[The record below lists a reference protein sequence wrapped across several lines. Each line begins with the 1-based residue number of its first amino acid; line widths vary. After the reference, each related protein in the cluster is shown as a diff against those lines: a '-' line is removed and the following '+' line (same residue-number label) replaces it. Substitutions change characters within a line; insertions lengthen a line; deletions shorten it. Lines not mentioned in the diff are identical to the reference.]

1 MIVFIFRHFNHHN
14 LESTNATLNFRLQR
28 IVAIVAVVLFAIKV
42 LAWWHTHSVS
52 ILTDALEST
61 VNVVAG
67 FISLY
72 SLYVA
77 SKPRDPEHPY
87 GHGKAEFLSAAVEGS
102 MIAIAGGLIIYESI
116 QNLMSTHK
124 LEKLDS
130 GIYLISTT
138 AVINYITG
146 LVCVR
151 TGRKNNSLALI
162 ASGKHLQ
169 TDTYSTVGIVV
180 GLIIIYFTGWTKLD
194 SIIALGMAVFIMYT
208 GYTIIRSSVEG
219 IMDKADMELLQK
231 LVDYLNVH
239 RRINWID
246 LHNVRIIKFGSV
258 LHLDAHLTVP
268 WYLNV
273 HEAHAEVD
281 ELSRLIKNEFGES
294 LEMFIHTDG
303 CLEFSCHIC
312 GKEDCKVRQHSQKR
326 RVAWTV
332 ENIISNEKHGSQP
345 PAPAQ

>member
-1 MIVFIFRHFNHHN
+1 MYSFSQIFTIQV
-14 LESTNATLNFRLQR
+14 LEPSTAQINYKLQR
-28 IVAIVAVVLFAIKV
+28 LVTIAAVLLFGIKM
-42 LAWWHTHSVS
+42 LAWWYTHSVS

-72 SLYVA
+72 SLYIA
-77 SKPRDPEHPY
+77 SKPRDLDHPY
-87 GHGKAEFLSAAVEGS
+87 GHGKAEFVSAAVEGS
-102 MIAIAGGLIIYESI
+102 MIAIAGGVIIYQSI
-116 QNLMSTHK
+116 RNLMVPAT
-124 LEKLDS
+124 LEKLDN
-130 GIYLISTT
+130 GILLISST
-138 AVINYITG
+138 AVINYIMGFICIKTG
-146 LVCVR
+146 K
-151 TGRKNNSLALI
+151 KNNSLALI

-169 TDTYSTVGIVV
+169 TDTYSTVGIVI

-194 SIIALGMAVFIMYT
+194 SIIALGLAFFIIYT

-231 LVDYLNVH
+231 LVVYLNRN
-239 RRINWID
+239 RRKNWID

-273 HEAHAEVD
+273 HEAHMEVD
-281 ELSRLIKNEFGES
+281 ELSTLIRSEFGES

-303 CLEFSCHIC
+303 CLDFSCHIC
-312 GKEDCKVRQHSQKR
+312 SKDDCAVRRHTRKEQ
-326 RVAWTV
+326 VAWTV
-332 ENIISNEKHGSQP
+332 ENIISNKKHGSQLEKV
-345 PAPAQ
+345 

>member
-1 MIVFIFRHFNHHN
+1 M
-14 LESTNATLNFRLQR
+14 EPTTATINFKLQR
-28 IVAIVAVVLFAIKV
+28 IVTIVAVLLFGIKM
-42 LAWWHTHSVS
+42 LAWWYTHSVS

-77 SKPRDPEHPY
+77 SKPRDLDHPY
-87 GHGKAEFLSAAVEGS
+87 GHGKAEFVSAAVEGS
-102 MIAIAGGLIIYESI
+102 MIAIAGGVIIYESI
-116 QNLMSTHK
+116 QNLISPGK

-130 GIYLISTT
+130 GILLISLT

-146 LVCVR
+146 MVCIR
-151 TGRKNNSLALI
+151 TGKKNNSLALI

-169 TDTYSTVGIVV
+169 TDTFSTVGIVA

-194 SIIALGMAVFIMYT
+194 SIIALGMAFFIMYT
-208 GYTIIRSSVEG
+208 GYTIIRTSVEG

-231 LVDYLNVH
+231 LVDYLNRY
-239 RRINWID
+239 RRKNWID
-246 LHNVRIIKFGSV
+246 LHNVRIIKFGPV

-273 HEAHAEVD
+273 HEAHDEVD

-303 CLEFSCHIC
+303 CLDFSCHIC
-312 GKEDCKVRQHSQKR
+312 SKDDCAVRRHIQKERIG
-326 RVAWTV
+326 WTV
-332 ENIISNEKHGSQP
+332 ENIISNKKHGSEVTQL
-345 PAPAQ
+345 

>member
-1 MIVFIFRHFNHHN
+1 
-14 LESTNATLNFRLQR
+14 LEPTTATVNFKLQR
-28 IVAIVAVVLFAIKV
+28 IVTIVAVLLFGIKM
-42 LAWWHTHSVS
+42 LAWWYTHSVS

-77 SKPRDPEHPY
+77 SKPRDLDHPY
-87 GHGKAEFLSAAVEGS
+87 GHGKAEFVSAAVEGS
-102 MIAIAGGLIIYESI
+102 MIAIAGGVIIYESI
-116 QNLMSTHK
+116 QNLISPGK

-130 GIYLISTT
+130 GILLISLT

-146 LVCVR
+146 MVCIR
-151 TGRKNNSLALI
+151 TGKKNNSLALI
-162 ASGKHLQ
+162 ASGKHLL
-169 TDTYSTVGIVV
+169 TDTFSTIGIIA

-194 SIIALGMAVFIMYT
+194 SIVALGMALFIMYT
-208 GYTIIRSSVEG
+208 GYTIIRASVEG

-231 LVDYLNVH
+231 LVDYLNRH
-239 RRINWID
+239 RRKNWID
-246 LHNVRIIKFGSV
+246 LHNVRIIKFGPV

-273 HEAHAEVD
+273 HEAHDEVD

-303 CLEFSCHIC
+303 CLDFSCHIC
-312 GKEDCKVRQHSQKR
+312 SKDDCAVRRHIQKEHIG
-326 RVAWTV
+326 WTV
-332 ENIISNEKHGSQP
+332 ENIISNKKHGSDVTRL
-345 PAPAQ
+345 